1 MRSNN
6 LSSNLIELII
16 LVFIFADIF
25 LDVLPIMALSFLLLP
40 LIYVRV
46 DKIGLFALCFYP
58 LPILFGSIFYYYG
71 IQGLGGYFQIFAALL
86 FLYKWGIKKEYKI
99 YNIKKAIIWML
110 LLFAVFAVSAFSS
123 SGGNYAGEKLFLTV
137 QYGIFAFIAYSI
149 MFSNPHKCDF
159 IRTGLYYIICAYLLL
174 RISPFLNNGAGPSS
188 FLDFGYLREYNSQF
202 NSLFSDIDM
211 YVIDYQHVGFFATL
225 GLGTIMLHT
234 LKGKLSPS
242 LVIIGLF
249 LCTLV
254 SLYSGARQ
262 FIVISLVLVGLWVLM
277 LIKKQRKGLSTFIIG
292 VIALF
297 FIWQLLGNLFSD
309 EGLLSSIGE
318 EGYLS
323 GSGREFHLL
332 KGISD
337 FLENP
342 IFGIGFG
349 RFNLDGK
356 YGRYPHNLF
365 VELLCELGVVGTIA
379 IIAIII
385 KPLIVLCKEC
395 KASLFLL
402 FVYFLRSMTSGGL
415 DSNIMLFGF
424 IFASCCFL
432 NDNNKKNL
440 PFFRPH
446 KTIQKTIKPV

>member
-71 IQGLGGYFQIFAALL
+71 ISGLGGFFQIFAALL

-99 YNIKKAIIWML
+99 YNIKTAIIWMSF
-110 LLFAVFAVSAFSS
+110 LFVILAFSVFS
-123 SGGNYAGEKLFLTV
+123 SAGGNYAGEKLFLTV
-137 QYGIFAFIAYSI
+137 QYGIFAFIAYAL
-149 MFSNPHKCDF
+149 MFSNPQKCDF
-159 IRTGLYYIICAYLLL
+159 IRTGLYYIICSYLLL

-188 FLDFGYLREYNSQF
+188 FFDFGYLRQYNMM
-202 NSLFSDIDM
+202 FSENDTYM
-211 YVIDYQHVGFFATL
+211 IDYQHVGFFAVI
-225 GLGTIMLHT
+225 GFGTIMLHT
-234 LKGKLSPS
+234 IKEKVNPMFVVVVLL
-242 LVIIGLF
+242 

-262 FIVISLVLVGLWVLM
+262 FIIISIVLVGAWLLM
-277 LIKKQRKGLSTFIIG
+277 LLKKQRKGFSTIIIG
-292 VIALF
+292 LTAIIL
-297 FIWQLLGNLFSD
+297 IWQLVGNLFSD

-323 GSGREFHLL
+323 GSGREFHLI
-332 KGISD
+332 KGVAD
-337 FLENP
+337 FLDNP
-342 IFGIGFG
+342 IFGIGYG

-365 VELLCELGVVGTIA
+365 VELLCELGIVGTVAVLA
-379 IIAIII
+379 ISIR
-385 KPLIVLCKEC
+385 PLFVLCKKC
-395 KASLFLL
+395 KASIFLL
-402 FVYFLRSMTSGGL
+402 LVYFLRSMTSGGL

-432 NDNNKKNL
+432 ESKGGKKS
-440 PFFRPH
+440 FR
-446 KTIQKTIKPV
+446 TQF